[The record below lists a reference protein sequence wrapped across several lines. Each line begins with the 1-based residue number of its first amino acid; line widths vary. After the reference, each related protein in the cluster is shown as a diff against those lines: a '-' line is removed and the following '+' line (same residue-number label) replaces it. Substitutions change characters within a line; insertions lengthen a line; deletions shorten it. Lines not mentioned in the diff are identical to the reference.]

1 MHVTAFL
8 ERLLWQKVMPH
19 KRKCSKLS
27 VFHFLLVSD
36 KMKIYL
42 SKDDLHSSVTHSNM
56 NCSAGKFKCADCVK
70 CQSTFCSFQILGMDK
85 PQTNNVIVSKAESC
99 TSQICSLF
107 RVQLSLLLSAPDL

>member
-27 VFHFLLVSD
+27 LSLFACVRQNEND
-36 KMKIYL
+36 L
-42 SKDDLHSSVTHSNM
+42 SKDDLHSSVTHSHV

-70 CQSTFCSFQILGMDK
+70 CQYILCFFQILGMDK
-85 PQTNNVIVSKAESC
+85 PQTSNVIVSKAESC

-107 RVQLSLLLSAPDL
+107 RVQLSLPLSAPDL